1 MIFRPGGQ
9 DVVIPTVLTH
19 PGTDLH
25 ASHGHPERP
34 ERRVAAV
41 EGVEASGVEV
51 TWARPGEATRD
62 DLRRVHPDAYLDAV
76 MDACAVGARI
86 DADTY
91 TAPDSWHAALLAAG
105 GAIEAVELA
114 LGGTPALTL
123 LRPPGHHAEPARAMG
138 FCLLAN
144 GVDRG
149 APGAGGSTASGGS
162 PIVDWDVHH
171 GNGTQAVFYDDPSVL
186 AVSLH
191 QYPLWPMT
199 GEAHE
204 TGRGAGAGT
213 TLNVPLPPGTG
224 PDAYLRRFDD
234 EVLPAVERFA
244 PELLVVA
251 CGFDAHTRDPLADLE
266 LESDTFGALATRV
279 VDLAARLGAPPPA
292 LLLEGGYDLAAVRD
306 SAAAVVR
313 ALAA

>member
-1 MIFRPGGQ
+1 
-9 DVVIPTVLTH
+9 VVIPTVLSH

-25 ASHGHPERP
+25 ASYGHPERP
-34 ERRVAAV
+34 ERRAAAV

-51 TWARPGEATRD
+51 NWVRPEEATRD
-62 DLRRVHPDAYLDAV
+62 DLRRVHPEAYLDAV

-105 GAIEAVELA
+105 GAIQAVELA
-114 LGGTPALTL
+114 LAGTPALTL
-123 LRPPGHHAEPARAMG
+123 LRPPGHHAEPSRAMG

-144 GVDRG
+144 GSIAVRRAQALHG
-149 APGAGGSTASGGS
+149 VGRVAV
-162 PIVDWDVHH
+162 VDWDVHH
-171 GNGTQAVFYDDPSVL
+171 GNGTQAVFYEDPTVL

-191 QYPLWPMT
+191 QYPLWPMS

-224 PDAYLRRFDD
+224 SDAFLRRFDD

-251 CGFDAHTRDPLADLE
+251 CGFDAHAHDPLADLE
-266 LESDTFGALATRV
+266 LRSDTFGALTTRV
-279 VDLAARLGAPPPA
+279 LDLAARLGTPAPA
-292 LLLEGGYDLAAVRD
+292 LLLEGGYDLGAVRD
-306 SAAAVVR
+306 STTAVVR